1 MTIYEVNGIFFTDL
15 EQAELHALGTHYKIK
30 HHTINDSESLE
41 VERDGFD
48 VYIVDE
54 NNNRTEVEYSLHV
67 REVTDYFSDKTEMI
81 HDYENIIIKG
91 FPIAAAAISDRLR
104 EDIERMVQSCIDD
117 LNDETL

>member
-30 HHTINDSESLE
+30 HHAINDSEHLE

-48 VYIVDE
+48 VYIIDE
-54 NNNRTEVEYSLHV
+54 NNNRTDIEYSLHV
-67 REVTDYFSDKTEMI
+67 RDITDFSIDGTVMI
-81 HDYENIIIKG
+81 HDYENIKVKG
-91 FPIAAAAISDRLR
+91 FPIETAAISDRLR
-104 EDIERMVQSCIDD
+104 EEIEEMVQSCIDD